1 MGVKSTKKP
10 TGSSGSGPHLR
21 KVKGE
26 NFYRDS
32 KAAKRAKILTG
43 GKAVRDKTGKII
55 QSAVF
60 QKTEA
65 ETEPGRVQPDKR
77 WFGNTRVISQDALA
91 HFRTALSDRAKD
103 PFSVVLRRAKL
114 PMSLLA
120 TDSNPGTAQR
130 PKIVEV
136 EPFSD
141 TFGPKAQ
148 RKRARLEVGS
158 FADLAAAASGTGAE
172 PVEGEGELDGEGAA
186 LPEAEEAEEEDGYKD
201 APAHPLFA
209 KGTSKRIHGELHKV
223 IDSSDVLVH
232 VLDARDPS
240 GTMCEA
246 VMDFVKK
253 ERAHKQLIFI
263 MNKCDLVPS
272 WVAARW
278 LAHLSKIAPTLAFH
292 ASMHHSF
299 GKGSLIQL
307 LRQFQNLH
315 ADRKQISVGFIGYPN
330 VGKSSII
337 NCLKKNKVCTV
348 APIPGETKVWQYIT
362 LTKKIYLIDCPGI
375 VPISK
380 NDSETDTVLKGVIR
394 LSALP
399 NPSEYIPELL
409 GRVRPE
415 YLGRT
420 YGVDATWTW
429 GENGEKEGLPVD
441 IEASEHWLEKMA
453 RKTGKLLKHGEPDR
467 DTVARMVMGDWQRGK
482 LPYYT
487 KPPMDAKDV
496 EKEKERQEQ
505 RVKAKADKKEKKLL
519 GVQQDIRVLKFP
531 TSTKWLD
538 VDEMG
543 DGQELPAVVGV
554 EGSEIIDEDDDDEDD
569 DADEEVDA
577 VEDDEVV
584 DDEDDDEGE
593 ADEEEAAEPEL
604 TWEEAIGTVIGPTGQ
619 LREPAPSS
627 SPSKSRKRAAPPAD
641 DEDDDS
647 EDSRPK
653 KAPRMTTNKKK
664 AVNFFATANVKN
676 KNRNK
681 KMPKP
686 GEENGRGRRRR

>member
-1 MGVKSTKKP
+1 MVIKTTKKV
-10 TGSSGSGPHLR
+10 TSSPGSGYKVK

-26 NFYRDS
+26 NFYRNA

-43 GKAVRDKTGKII
+43 GKAVRDASGKII

-65 ETEPGRVQPDKR
+65 ETDPGRVQPDKR

-91 HFRTALSDRAKD
+91 HFRNALSERAKD

-120 TDSNPGTAQR
+120 TDANPGTAPR

-148 RKRARLEVGS
+148 RKRANLEVGT
-158 FADLAAAASGTGAE
+158 FAELAAAASGTGAE
-172 PVEGEGELDGEGAA
+172 PNEGEGEASAEGAGA
-186 LPEAEEAEEEDGYKD
+186 AAEGEADAEDDYKD

-232 VLDARDPS
+232 VLDARDPK
-240 GTMCEA
+240 GTMCDA
-246 VMDFVKK
+246 VMDFLKK

-278 LAHLSKIAPTLAFH
+278 LAYLSKIAPTLAFH
-292 ASMHHSF
+292 ASMNHSF
-299 GKGSLIQL
+299 GKGSLISL
-307 LRQFQNLH
+307 LRQFQTLH
-315 ADRKQISVGFIGYPN
+315 SDRKQISVGFIGYPN

-399 NPSEYIPELL
+399 NPSEYVPELL

-441 IEASEHWLEKMA
+441 IEASERWLEKMA

-467 DTVARMVMGDWQRGK
+467 DTVARMVLGDWQRGK

-487 KPPMDAKDV
+487 KPPMDEKDV
-496 EKEKERQEQ
+496 EKEKERQEKK
-505 RVKAKADKKEKKLL
+505 VKAKAEKKERKL
-519 GVQQDIRVLKFP
+519 VAIQQDIRVLRFP
-531 TSTKWLD
+531 NSTKWLD
-538 VDEMG
+538 VDEKG
-543 DGQELPAVVGV
+543 DGEELPAVVAV
-554 EGSEIIDEDDDDEDD
+554 EGSMIVDDDDDDDDDDDAGEDDNEIVLEDAEEGDDEDD
-569 DADEEVDA
+569 EVNR
-577 VEDDEVV
+577 
-584 DDEDDDEGE
+584 DDDE
-593 ADEEEAAEPEL
+593 AVEEDGDEPEL
-604 TWEEAIGTVIGPTGQ
+604 TWEEAIGTVIGPTGK
-619 LREPAPSS
+619 LRGTASFLTPCIPCLSS
-627 SPSKSRKRAAPPAD
+627 FSQNLYHPLPVQASLGNVPH
-641 DEDDDS
+641 
-647 EDSRPK
+647 RP
-653 KAPRMTTNKKK
+653 TTMRTLKI
-664 AVNFFATANVKN
+664 
-676 KNRNK
+676 
-681 KMPKP
+681 P
-686 GEENGRGRRRR
+686 GRRRRRV